1 LIQEWF
7 KKLHFFLK
15 NLSLLVDGL
24 FAKFVGLIFAFGEDG
39 L

>member
-1 LIQEWF
+1 MVLKTTFF
-7 KKLHFFLK
+7 KK

-24 FAKFVGLIFAFGEDG
+24 FAKFVGLIFAFGENG

>member
-1 LIQEWF
+1 LVQEWF
-7 KKLHFFLK
+7 KKQDFLIK

-24 FAKFVGLIFAFGEDG
+24 FANFVGLIFAFGEDG

>member
-1 LIQEWF
+1 MVQKITF
-7 KKLHFFLK
+7 KKK

-24 FAKFVGLIFAFGEDG
+24 FANFVGLIFAFGEDD

>member
-1 LIQEWF
+1 MVQ
-7 KKLHFFLK
+7 KTTFFYK
-15 NLSLLVDGL
+15 NISLLVDGL

>member
-7 KKLHFFLK
+7 KKLHLFFL
-15 NLSLLVDGL
+15 NLSLLVGGL